1 MWRSYSNYNEFFMY
15 RYIKRLLD
23 IIIVLFAFVLLIPI
37 SILVKFGFLCLGDT
51 AGIFYKQKRVGK
63 DGKPFIIY
71 KYRSMV
77 HNADELLD
85 QLLKE
90 EKYKNEWAENQKI
103 ENDPRITRIGRYL
116 RKSSLDE
123 LPQILNVLKGEMSIV
138 GPRPL
143 VEGELEAHGG
153 SKLYW
158 RVKPGITGW
167 WASHGRSDVD
177 YNERLKMEYFY
188 VRNISF
194 KMDIICIYKTIIA
207 VIKHKGVE

>member
-1 MWRSYSNYNEFFMY
+1 MY
-15 RYIKRLLD
+15 IYIKRLFD
-23 IIIVLFAFVLLIPI
+23 IIVALLSLLLFVPI
-37 SILVKFGFLCLGDT
+37 SILVKISFLSLKDKG
-51 AGIFYKQKRVGK
+51 GIFFKQERIGK
-63 DGKPFIIY
+63 DGKPFVIY
-71 KYRSMV
+71 KFRSMV
-77 HNADELLD
+77 HNAEEMLEELLKD
-85 QLLKE
+85 D
-90 EKYKNEWAENQKI
+90 KYKNAWDENQKL
-103 ENDPRITRIGRYL
+103 ENDPRITKIGRYL

-158 RVKPGITGW
+158 KVKPGITGW

-177 YNERLKMEYFY
+177 YDERLKMEYY
-188 VRNISF
+188 YIRNMSF
-194 KMDIICIYKTIIA
+194 KLDLICIYKTFIA

>member
-1 MWRSYSNYNEFFMY
+1 MY
-15 RYIKRLLD
+15 IYIKRLFD
-23 IIIVLFAFVLLIPI
+23 IIVALLSLLLFVPI
-37 SILVKFGFLCLGDT
+37 SILVKISFLSLKDKG
-51 AGIFYKQKRVGK
+51 GIFFKQERIGK
-63 DGKPFIIY
+63 DGKPFVIY
-71 KYRSMV
+71 KFRSMV
-77 HNADELLD
+77 HNAEELLEE
-85 QLLKE
+85 LLKDD
-90 EKYKNEWAENQKI
+90 KYKNAWDENQKL
-103 ENDPRITRIGRYL
+103 ENDPRITKIGRYL

-158 RVKPGITGW
+158 KVKPGITGW

-177 YNERLKMEYFY
+177 YDERLKMEYY
-188 VRNISF
+188 YIRNMSF
-194 KMDIICIYKTIIA
+194 KLDLICIYNTFIA

>member
-1 MWRSYSNYNEFFMY
+1 MY
-15 RYIKRLLD
+15 RYFKRLSD
-23 IIIVLFAFVLLIPI
+23 IVIALLGFILFIPI
-37 SILVKFGFLCLGDT
+37 SILVKISFLSLKDKG
-51 AGIFYKQKRVGK
+51 GIFFKQERIGK
-63 DGKPFIIY
+63 DGKPFVIY
-71 KYRSMV
+71 KFRSMV
-77 HNADELLD
+77 HNAEELLEE
-85 QLLKE
+85 LLKDD
-90 EKYKNEWAENQKI
+90 KYKNAWDENQKL
-103 ENDPRITRIGRYL
+103 ENDPRITKIGRYL

-158 RVKPGITGW
+158 KVKPGITGW

-177 YNERLKMEYFY
+177 YDERLKMEYY
-188 VRNISF
+188 YIRNMSF
-194 KMDIICIYKTIIA
+194 KLDLICIYKTFIA

>member
-1 MWRSYSNYNEFFMY
+1 MIMY
-15 RYIKRLLD
+15 KYIKRFLD
-23 IIIVLFAFVLLIPI
+23 IVFSLFGIVLFIPI
-37 SILVKFGFLCLGDT
+37 SILVKVSFLCLGDT
-51 AGIFYKQKRVGK
+51 GGIFFKQVRVGK
-63 DGKPFIIY
+63 DGKFFVIY
-71 KYRSMV
+71 KFRSMV
-77 HNADELLD
+77 HNADELLEEM
-85 QLLKE
+85 LKD
-90 EKYKNEWAENQKI
+90 EKYKNAWNENQKI
-103 ENDPRITRIGRYL
+103 ENDPRITRIGRFL

-123 LPQILNVLKGEMSIV
+123 LPQIINVLKGEMSIV

-177 YNERLKMEYFY
+177 YDERLKMEYFY
-188 VRNISF
+188 VRNMSF
-194 KMDIICIYKTIIA
+194 KLDMICIFNTIIA

>member
-1 MWRSYSNYNEFFMY
+1 
-15 RYIKRLLD
+15 
-23 IIIVLFAFVLLIPI
+23 
-37 SILVKFGFLCLGDT
+37 LVKISFLSLKDKG
-51 AGIFYKQKRVGK
+51 GIFFKQERIGK
-63 DGKPFIIY
+63 DGKPFVIY
-71 KYRSMV
+71 KFRSMV
-77 HNADELLD
+77 HNAEELLEE
-85 QLLKE
+85 LLKDD
-90 EKYKNEWAENQKI
+90 KYKNAWDENQKL
-103 ENDPRITRIGRYL
+103 ENDPRITKIGRYL

-158 RVKPGITGW
+158 KVKPGITGW

-177 YNERLKMEYFY
+177 YDERLKMEYY
-188 VRNISF
+188 YIRNMSF
-194 KMDIICIYKTIIA
+194 KLDLICIYKTFIA

>member
-1 MWRSYSNYNEFFMY
+1 MY
-15 RYIKRLLD
+15 IYIKRLFD
-23 IIIVLFAFVLLIPI
+23 IIVALLSLLLFVPI
-37 SILVKFGFLCLGDT
+37 SILVKISFLSLKDKG
-51 AGIFYKQKRVGK
+51 GIFFKQERIGK
-63 DGKPFIIY
+63 DGKPFVIY
-71 KYRSMV
+71 KFRSMV
-77 HNADELLD
+77 HNAEELLEE
-85 QLLKE
+85 LLKDD
-90 EKYKNEWAENQKI
+90 KYKNAWDENQKL
-103 ENDPRITRIGRYL
+103 ENDPRITKIGRYL

-158 RVKPGITGW
+158 KVKPGITGW

-177 YNERLKMEYFY
+177 YNERLKMEYY
-188 VRNISF
+188 YIRNMSF
-194 KMDIICIYKTIIA
+194 KLDLICIYKTFIA

>member
-1 MWRSYSNYNEFFMY
+1 MY
-15 RYIKRLLD
+15 IYIKRLFD
-23 IIIVLFAFVLLIPI
+23 IIVALLSLLLFVPI
-37 SILVKFGFLCLGDT
+37 SILVKISFLSLKDKG
-51 AGIFYKQKRVGK
+51 GIFFKQERIGK
-63 DGKPFIIY
+63 DGKPFVIY
-71 KYRSMV
+71 KFRSMV
-77 HNADELLD
+77 HNAEELLEE
-85 QLLKE
+85 LLKDD
-90 EKYKNEWAENQKI
+90 KYKNAWDENQKLG
-103 ENDPRITRIGRYL
+103 NDPRITKIGRYL

-158 RVKPGITGW
+158 KVKPGITGW

-177 YNERLKMEYFY
+177 YDERLKMEYY
-188 VRNISF
+188 YIRNMSF
-194 KMDIICIYKTIIA
+194 KLDLICIYKTFIA